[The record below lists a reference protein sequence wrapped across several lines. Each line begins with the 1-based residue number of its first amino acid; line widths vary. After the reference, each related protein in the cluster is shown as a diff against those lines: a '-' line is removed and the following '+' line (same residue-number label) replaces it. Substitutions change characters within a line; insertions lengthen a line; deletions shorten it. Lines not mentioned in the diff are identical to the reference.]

1 MRAASAEPSRSPAR
15 VAVRSCISCRTR
27 RPQPELMRLRAAAGE
42 IVIETTGTRG
52 PGRGAYLCAKM
63 ECWKAVLRP
72 GTLQRSLRQ
81 EIGGFDHSA
90 ITAALA
96 GMICDSPPG
105 ISPAIPS
112 GGRSEEEL

>member
-1 MRAASAEPSRSPAR
+1 
-15 VAVRSCISCRTR
+15 V
-27 RPQPELMRLRAAAGE
+27 RLRATEGQ

-63 ECWKAVLRP
+63 ECWRAVLRR
-72 GTLQRSLRQ
+72 GTLQRSLRL

-90 ITAALA
+90 ITTALA

-105 ISPAIPS
+105 NTPAILS
-112 GGRSEEEL
+112 GGLGEEEL